1 MFAHG
6 HNDNPNRIFQS
17 FIGATEEYIHYVLL
31 GHYHNEK
38 VKNFQNMRVFING
51 SIVGTDDY
59 AASKRLYTKPS
70 QMLLV
75 FDADNVIHYSINLDI

>member
-1 MFAHG
+1 
-6 HNDNPNRIFQS
+6 
-17 FIGATEEYIHYVLL
+17 
-31 GHYHNEK
+31 
-38 VKNFQNMRVFING
+38 MRVFCNG

-75 FDADNVIHYSINLDI
+75 FDGDNVVHYSINLDIQCIIYDRKEIKLYELNLKTQRKWFFVYIS